1 MMPMKDYH
9 SKEVDMTISFTIPGL
24 PKGKARP
31 RVTKKGISYT
41 PEDTVLYE
49 NLVKLCYRQASK
61 YYFGDME
68 QLEITVQAYFSIP
81 KGTSKN
87 KRLLMLNGEI
97 RPTKKP
103 DIDNILKIVADSL
116 NGIAYKDDKQIVKA
130 TTYKYYSE
138 IPKVDVEIKNG

>member
-1 MMPMKDYH
+1 
-9 SKEVDMTISFTIPGL
+9 MTISFTIPGL